1 MQMTHP
7 QLLGSKCVIV
17 HLLVPASPNPS
28 GRLCSVSR
36 FSVTSPTPANPT
48 AKVCGFWNGHEMTAA
63 RGGQEGR
70 WGEVSDDLAHQ
81 PLLPPDMCYLG
92 VARGDYQSLARD
104 TESLPGH
111 NLLAGT
117 NDLCKLTNR
126 SGDAAVP
133 TGTSALP
140 PGVG

>member
-1 MQMTHP
+1 M
-7 QLLGSKCVIV
+7 
-17 HLLVPASPNPS
+17 
-28 GRLCSVSR
+28 
-36 FSVTSPTPANPT
+36 
-48 AKVCGFWNGHEMTAA
+48 
-63 RGGQEGR
+63 
-70 WGEVSDDLAHQ
+70 SDDLAHE

-117 NDLCKLTNR
+117 SDLCKLTNR

>member
-1 MQMTHP
+1 MSHCSPAGSCLTKSLWPPGFCIPLLRYLPHLPP
-7 QLLGSKCVIV
+7 Q
-17 HLLVPASPNPS
+17 P
-28 GRLCSVSR
+28 
-36 FSVTSPTPANPT
+36 PTNPT
-48 AKVCGFWNGHEMTAA
+48 AKVCGFWNGHEKTAA

-70 WGEVSDDLAHQ
+70 WGEVSDDLAHE

-117 NDLCKLTNR
+117 SDLCKLTNQ
-126 SGDAAVP
+126 SGDAADP